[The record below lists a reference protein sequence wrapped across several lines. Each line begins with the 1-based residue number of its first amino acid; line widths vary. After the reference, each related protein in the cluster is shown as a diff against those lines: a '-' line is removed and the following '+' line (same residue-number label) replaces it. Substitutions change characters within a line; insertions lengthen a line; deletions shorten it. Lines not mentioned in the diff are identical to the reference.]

1 MRTEK
6 CENCGMSEYEY
17 KDGAYFCTYCDTRYE
32 DQPKTTLQTVLNFTE
47 RQIDKFREPKN
58 ETAKHIIQKTEEE
71 KKEEAKRQKRGTII
85 AGIVLVSIFLL
96 ALLMLI
102 LDKQGII
109 DLSDSTESI
118 TSFTNFLLS

>member
-6 CENCGMSEYEY
+6 CENCGMSEYEQ

-85 AGIVLVSIFLL
+85 AGI
-96 ALLMLI
+96 
-102 LDKQGII
+102 

>member
-1 MRTEK
+1 
-6 CENCGMSEYEY
+6 MSEYEY

-32 DQPKTTLQTVLNFTE
+32 DKPAEPKQETALQSVLNFTE
-47 RQIDKFREPKN
+47 RQIDKYRATKK
-58 ETAKHIIQKTEEE
+58 ETEKPVIPKTEEE

-118 TSFTNFLLS
+118 TSFANFLLI